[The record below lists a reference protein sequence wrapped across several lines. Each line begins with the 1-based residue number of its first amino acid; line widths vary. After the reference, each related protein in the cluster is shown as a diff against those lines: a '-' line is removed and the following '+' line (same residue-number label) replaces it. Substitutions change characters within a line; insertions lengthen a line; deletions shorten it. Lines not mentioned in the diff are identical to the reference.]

1 MTEHVHDGISVK
13 PSFVIIGAMKC
24 ATSTIH
30 DQLAKQDGISMSE
43 PKEPNFFSDDEQ
55 WDRGLDWYSSLF
67 ESMPKADIKGESST
81 HYTKLPTYP
90 DCIDRLHE
98 HLPNVKLVYVMRDPV
113 DRLVSQ
119 FIHEWSVN
127 AISKDCSIAQAV
139 KEFSELIDYS
149 RYAMQLEPFVE
160 RYGMDSILPVFFER
174 VMDEPQRELERIAC
188 FIGYEGDVQWVAD
201 DAQNVSSQRQ
211 RRSPMLN
218 MVLNLKLVQVVR
230 RTLLPESLRAK
241 IRSRWTMKD
250 RPTLSEAAIE
260 RIREQ
265 LDPDMARL
273 GEMFGIDLSCD
284 NFKEQVRASALDWTR
299 QEPADG

>member
-1 MTEHVHDGISVK
+1 MTEQVKDGISAK

-55 WDRGLDWYSSLF
+55 WGRGLAWYSSLF
-67 ESMPKADIKGESST
+67 ELMPKADIKGESST
-81 HYTKLPTYP
+81 HYTKFPTYP

-98 HLPNVKLVYVMRDPV
+98 HLPNVKLIYVMRDPV

-127 AISKDCSIAQAV
+127 KISKDCSIDQAV
-139 KEFSELIDYS
+139 EEFSELIDYS
-149 RYAMQLEPFVE
+149 RYAMQLEPFIE
-160 RYGMDSILPVFFER
+160 RYGMGAILPVFFER
-174 VMDEPQRELERIAC
+174 VMDEPQRELARIAC
-188 FIGYEGDVQWVAD
+188 FIGYDGDVQWVED

-218 MVLNLKLVQVVR
+218 VVLNLKLVQGVR
-230 RTLLPESLRAK
+230 RSLLPESFRAK

-250 RPTLSEAAIE
+250 RPTLGDGAID
-260 RIREQ
+260 RIRHQ
-265 LDPDMARL
+265 LDPDMAKL
-273 GEMFGIDLSCD
+273 GTMLGIDLSCET
-284 NFKEQVRASALDWTR
+284 FKEQVRASALDWVT
-299 QEPADG
+299 EESVSE